1 MAFPLNKPKDV
12 LSNMFYT
19 YYSSDL
25 FQLYSDGYNTGQVY
39 LTIISFVILVGI
51 PEWGKY
57 KL

>member
-51 PEWGKY
+51 PE
-57 KL
+57 